1 MSWIFNPTRVTAQ
14 NSQDDNHLPCH
25 LFFLGGP
32 VGFPSRIFA
41 VFWCRTIRSRKPT
54 CELSWKKFRQKMQHW
69 HRRFK
74 LVERALLRP
83 NDAFHQQLKSGR
95 WGESTE
101 DIKNIFKAWQRLL
114 FDIKYDRTVLKL
126 QRITLLLFIFPL
138 QASVAEFERLAASL
152 SPADVFDVWLSEG
165 DQQAKTVHSHLVIL
179 FVQK

>member
-1 MSWIFNPTRVTAQ
+1 MTKKLGWHQQIGWRRAVRGQTEWAGQTGACSQRPAKPRMVRKPHHSHISHYFDPITLKWGEFFNLIQVAAQ

-54 CELSWKKFRQKMQHW
+54 CEWSWKKFRQKMQHW

-83 NDAFHQQLKSGR
+83 NGVFHQQLMSGR
-95 WGESTE
+95 WGESPE
-101 DIKNIFKAWQRLL
+101 DTYVLWALTDAAVWHQIWQ
-114 FDIKYDRTVLKL
+114 Y
-126 QRITLLLFIFPL
+126 
-138 QASVAEFERLAASL
+138 
-152 SPADVFDVWLSEG
+152 WN
-165 DQQAKTVHSHLVIL
+165 
-179 FVQK
+179 